1 MLQSHRVNTKGQ
13 KMSGFG
19 VHDVKFTKNQK
30 IKKII
35 TKRNIEE
42 MIENQYYQQAY
53 LMTWQHLFHN
63 NK

>member
-1 MLQSHRVNTKGQ
+1 
-13 KMSGFG
+13 MSGIG